1 MCWTGA
7 KHRSLCDHQDTKTL
21 PASMRTGAAVL
32 APAQPVAKKSLGKIW
47 RKMGK
52 MPRYGPHASASRRSE
67 GVVERRGKSM
77 EMLAGKKKRQ
87 RASAKE
93 TPAASRPNP
102 LSLLS
107 GEVVTLVASY
117 LPIVTRHPRGVC
129 YVTAALLTRLGR
141 PDVPAGSPGGSTSP
155 AARDAS
161 ILRCADERL
170 RGFYA
175 ASAAPRLIDPTK
187 KHWEALARTASAL
200 ATKFRDYQHRR
211 QVVPRHRS
219 RTLAELVAAV
229 AALEPRD
236 LRVPSAEFGTVQ
248 EAVDA
253 ARRGDRIFVEPGRYS
268 DVLKIVDRS
277 VAIYGG
283 ARPPSKGFER
293 PGRTI
298 FEAVDVTG
306 RTAECLLVGVHFQCC
321 DVGTDV
327 SACSVSGGGSLV
339 VVDAA
344 ISSRALLS
352 GVTAR
357 EGASLRLVRCDVSGC
372 RESAVFVHGA
382 ATAATL
388 EHCVLNSNGASG
400 LSAHSGATAKASRCD
415 MLDNKENGCHAS
427 NATVALV
434 DCACL
439 DNAYNATFA
448 NHGGSVTVDA
458 ACRLGPD
465 YLTD

>member
-1 MCWTGA
+1 M
-7 KHRSLCDHQDTKTL
+7 
-21 PASMRTGAAVL
+21 
-32 APAQPVAKKSLGKIW
+32 
-47 RKMGK
+47 
-52 MPRYGPHASASRRSE
+52 
-67 GVVERRGKSM
+67 
-77 EMLAGKKKRQ
+77 
-87 RASAKE
+87 
-93 TPAASRPNP
+93 
-102 LSLLS
+102 
-107 GEVVTLVASY
+107 
-117 LPIVTRHPRGVC
+117 
-129 YVTAALLTRLGR
+129 
-141 PDVPAGSPGGSTSP
+141 
-155 AARDAS
+155 
-161 ILRCADERL
+161 
-170 RGFYA
+170 
-175 ASAAPRLIDPTK
+175 
-187 KHWEALARTASAL
+187 
-200 ATKFRDYQHRR
+200 
-211 QVVPRHRS
+211 
-219 RTLAELVAAV
+219 
-229 AALEPRD
+229 
-236 LRVPSAEFGTVQ
+236 
-248 EAVDA
+248 
-253 ARRGDRIFVEPGRYS
+253 
-268 DVLKIVDRS
+268 
-277 VAIYGG
+277 
-283 ARPPSKGFER
+283 
-293 PGRTI
+293 
-298 FEAVDVTG
+298 
-306 RTAECLLVGVHFQCC
+306 
-321 DVGTDV
+321 
-327 SACSVSGGGSLV
+327 SGGGSLV